1 MATSNSVD
9 VELKASLQL
18 ISGGRAGGSAG
29 LRVASYT
36 HKRRV
41 LSREQGRALETIGH
55 AVDYLTDSY
64 IHEGADH
71 DLIDFRS
78 PGMDAVHILVGAQR
92 QIHSSLPFVE
102 PFRLR
107 LWQALLH
114 RKSQLKSTV
123 VPLSSSR

>member
-1 MATSNSVD
+1 MATPNSVD
-9 VELKASLQL
+9 VELKARLQL
-18 ISGGRAGGSAG
+18 ISGGRSADSAN
-29 LRVASYT
+29 LCVASYT

-64 IHEGADH
+64 IHEGTDH
-71 DLIDFRS
+71 GLINFRG

-92 QIHSSLPFVE
+92 HIHTSLPFVE

-107 LWQALLH
+107 LWQVLLR
-114 RKSQLKSTV
+114 RKSQLKSAV

>member
-1 MATSNSVD
+1 MATPNSVE
-9 VELKASLQL
+9 VELKARLQL
-18 ISGGRAGGSAG
+18 IPGGLSACSAD
-29 LRVASYT
+29 LPVDSYT
-36 HKRRV
+36 HRRRV

-71 DLIDFRS
+71 GVLDFRG
-78 PGMDAVHILVGAQR
+78 PGLDAVHILVGAQR

-107 LWQALLH
+107 LWQALL
-114 RKSQLKSTV
+114 R
-123 VPLSSSR
+123 R